1 MADIDPALTPIYVA
15 VGGLVVKEVFQG
27 GAAFVKWLGAR
38 KTQLE
43 DEKIASLREDV
54 EELQDQREALVAS
67 LTKLDNSISA
77 LANEQRY
84 MKEKLDASLGAL
96 ASTREA
102 FDDRIEKQAQHYRD
116 SVKEVLGSVT
126 TKLESMEYEL
136 RQDTTRAIHDAQ
148 ILSKQK
154 QPKR

>member
-1 MADIDPALTPIYVA
+1 MADVDAALTPIYVA

-27 GAAFVKWLGAR
+27 GATFVKWLNAR
-38 KTQLE
+38 KIQLE
-43 DEKIASLREDV
+43 DEKLASLREDV
-54 EELQDQREALVAS
+54 EELQSQREALVAS
-67 LTKLDNSISA
+67 LTKLDGSISA

-84 MKEKLDASLGAL
+84 LKEKLDASLGSL
-96 ASTREA
+96 SSTREA
-102 FDDRIEKQAQHYRD
+102 FDDRIEKQAAFYRD

-126 TKLESMEYEL
+126 AKLETMEYEL